1 MSSCRYGLNAGAA
14 AVAHPIG
21 RFRIIRTRTNRQLNT
36 AIQELHDR
44 AESERRWRLTTE
56 QRIERALALLEGQ
69 DTDLAARLRA
79 VLQGDQP

>member
-1 MSSCRYGLNAGAA
+1 MNRHRREPQGPGGSRGP
-14 AVAHPIG
+14 H
-21 RFRIIRTRTNRQLNT
+21 IR
-36 AIQELHDR
+36 H
-44 AESERRWRLTTE
+44 ERRGRCRRRRLTAE